1 MIDSP
6 ALPTGV
12 LAGSPVLTLRGEVPA
27 EEIRPGEMLVG
38 VSGAVAP
45 YAPLQARRIVTHDLG
60 ATPWARPLRIR
71 ADALEAGQPMADL
84 LVAPGQLLFFEGAL
98 VPAWRLADGFGI
110 TAEEGLAQA
119 AYVRLALGEHDALLV
134 AGVAVAS
141 DPRIRDAGPAQPPC
155 AEPMEEMALGHLL
168 CRIRLQAEAMGW
180 APPLAAAPEP
190 PRVGTPRARLMASTG
205 RLAPPGPELPACFPK
220 EPGEPA

>member
-6 ALPTGV
+6 ALPTGL

-38 VSGAVAP
+38 VSGTVAP
-45 YAPLQARRIVTHDLG
+45 YAPLRAKRIMRHDLG
-60 ATPWARPLRIR
+60 AAPWARPLRIR
-71 ADALEAGQPMADL
+71 ADALELGQPMADL
-84 LVAPGQLLFFEGAL
+84 LVAPGQPLFFEGAL

-110 TAEEGLAQA
+110 AAEEGLAQA
-119 AYVRLALGEHDALLV
+119 AYVRLALDAQDALLA

-141 DPRIRDAGPAQPPC
+141 DPRIHDAGPPQPPC
-155 AEPMEEMALGHLL
+155 AGPMEELALGHLL

-180 APPLAAAPEP
+180 APPVEAAPPMPE
-190 PRVGTPRARLMASTG
+190 VGTRRARLLASAG
-205 RLAPPGPELPACFPK
+205 RLEPPGPPLPERFPQ
-220 EPGEPA
+220 EPAGPA